1 LQIFN
6 PATLDG
12 DELTQ
17 EFCGACHRGFEQVL
31 NLPGQ
36 DGINNIRYQ
45 PYRIFN
51 SPGHKGDERI
61 SCVACHNPH
70 DGLEHDVLF
79 YDSKCLACH
88 RVSGAAKTSVRPAPP
103 CPVSNTRCVVC
114 HMQKIDLPGA
124 HATFTDHWIRVVK
137 DQRVPTE

>member
-1 LQIFN
+1 MDSDDLV
-6 PATLDG
+6 
-12 DELTQ
+12 Q

-31 NLPGQ
+31 SLPGQ

-70 DGLEHDVLF
+70 DRLERDEAF
-79 YDSKCLACH
+79 YDAKCVACH
-88 RVSGAAKTSVRPAPP
+88 RTKIEDVKIGRRSAPA
-103 CPVSNTRCVVC
+103 CPVSKTQCVSC
-114 HMQKIDLPGA
+114 HMQKVELPGA

-137 DQRVPTE
+137 ADQPIPR